1 MGETGTGKELAA
13 QAVHKHSARAAAP
26 FVAVNCAAIPDS
38 LFESE
43 LFGYE
48 RGAFTGAH
56 ARHEGKLAQA
66 NGGTVFLDEIGD
78 MSPYAQAKLLRAVED
93 RRVERLGGNGGISVN
108 VRVVA
113 ATNQPLERMVGDG
126 RFRRDLYFRLGVT
139 RVTLPPLRE
148 RLEDLAS
155 LAAHFLKQLNRAM
168 GRSLTRFAPDA
179 AALLAQYDWPGNVRE
194 FRNLIEAVAVEKYTG
209 EIGSRDLPEW
219 FTALVCG
226 SSAPPAERDRI
237 MDALESSRWNKSKAA
252 SRLRWSRMTLYRKM
266 AQYSISGGG
275 ADIVEQV
282 QNNQAKPDNRSACAN
297 CEHGK
302 LNRNPRKRGSPP
314 ARKEAEVSRKSR
326 QRPAIASCPQNSALA
341 APCPA
346 AREGAWSRHSAVPS
360 RKSAFTRM
368 KRRAT
373 SQASSGQALS
383 PSAMTSSLD
392 AASFSPGHRSATA

>member
-1 MGETGTGKELAA
+1 MLYLSATSEELAIQAMRLRVTDLFRQPDCEALLNAVQRHLEDSTNPPAEGLAAILVGSSPTVKRTRDYLTKVAATDSNVLIMGETGTGKELAA

-56 ARHEGKLAQA
+56 ARHEGKLTQA

-93 RRVERLGGNGGISVN
+93 RRVERLGGNGGIN
-108 VRVVA
+108 VDVGVVA
-113 ATNQPLERMVGDG
+113 ATNQPLERMVADG

-139 RVTLPPLRE
+139 RITLPPLRE

-168 GRSLTRFAPDA
+168 GRNLTRFAPDA
-179 AALLAQYDWPGNVRE
+179 AALLAQYEWPGNVRE

-209 EIGSRDLPEW
+209 EIASRDLPEW
-219 FTALVCG
+219 FTALVG
-226 SSAPPAERDRI
+226 ASSAVPAERDRI
-237 MDALESSRWNKSKAA
+237 LNALESSRWNKSKAA

-266 AQYSISGGG
+266 ALHSISGGG
-275 ADIVEQV
+275 AGIVEKIK
-282 QNNQAKPDNRSACAN
+282 NNQAKPDNRSACAN
-297 CEHGK
+297 
-302 LNRNPRKRGSPP
+302 
-314 ARKEAEVSRKSR
+314 
-326 QRPAIASCPQNSALA
+326 
-341 APCPA
+341 
-346 AREGAWSRHSAVPS
+346 
-360 RKSAFTRM
+360 
-368 KRRAT
+368 
-373 SQASSGQALS
+373 SS
-383 PSAMTSSLD
+383 
-392 AASFSPGHRSATA
+392 TAN

>member
-1 MGETGTGKELAA
+1 VILYLSATSEEIAIQAMRLRVTDLFRQPNCDALLNAVQRQLEDTADPPAEGLAAILVGGSPTVKRTRDYLAKVAATDSNVLIMGETGTGKELAA

-78 MSPYAQAKLLRAVED
+78 MSPYAQAKLLRAVEE
-93 RRVERLGGNGGISVN
+93 RRVERLGSSGGININ

-155 LAAHFLKQLNRAM
+155 LTTHFLKQLNRTM

-219 FTALVCG
+219 FTALVSG

-237 MDALESSRWNKSKAA
+237 LDALESSRWNKSKAA

-275 ADIVEQV
+275 ADLMEQAET
-282 QNNQAKPDNRSACAN
+282 NQAKPGNRSACAN
-297 CEHGK
+297 
-302 LNRNPRKRGSPP
+302 
-314 ARKEAEVSRKSR
+314 
-326 QRPAIASCPQNSALA
+326 
-341 APCPA
+341 
-346 AREGAWSRHSAVPS
+346 
-360 RKSAFTRM
+360 
-368 KRRAT
+368 
-373 SQASSGQALS
+373 SS
-383 PSAMTSSLD
+383 
-392 AASFSPGHRSATA
+392 TAN